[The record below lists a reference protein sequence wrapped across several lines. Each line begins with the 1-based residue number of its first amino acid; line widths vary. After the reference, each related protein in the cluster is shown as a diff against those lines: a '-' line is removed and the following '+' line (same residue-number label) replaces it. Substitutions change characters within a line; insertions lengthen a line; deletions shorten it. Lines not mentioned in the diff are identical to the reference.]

1 VHLCNEFVATYN
13 LLKNYPMNYLDS
25 DVYNPCYLV
34 LGKSGIIFAVK

>member
-13 LLKNYPMNYLDS
+13 LLKNYLMDYLDN
-25 DVYNPCYLV
+25 DVYIPCYLV